1 MDTKTKSIQ
10 EKNFAF
16 YKKNAAEFYQK
27 HKNKYLV
34 IANESLVK
42 DFDKISDAYKFWSL
56 KFGLWNFIIQSS
68 NDFCTVQYLSRLSFS

>member
-42 DFDKISDAYKFWSL
+42 DFDKISDAYKF
-56 KFGLWNFIIQSS
+56 
-68 NDFCTVQYLSRLSFS
+68 